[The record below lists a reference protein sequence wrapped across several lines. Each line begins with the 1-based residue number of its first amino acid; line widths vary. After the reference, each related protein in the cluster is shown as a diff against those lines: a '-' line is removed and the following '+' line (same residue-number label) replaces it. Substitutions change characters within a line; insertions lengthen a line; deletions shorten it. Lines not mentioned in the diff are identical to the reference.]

1 VKYSSFV
8 ILVFSFLLIIIFLTQ
23 QLQHLAFSENQSLW
37 SFVKNMP
44 TPRREIEATII
55 SDNIYVI
62 GGFDKTG
69 KVLDTVEVYDIKN
82 DSWKT

>member
-8 ILVFSFLLIIIFLTQ
+8 VLVFSFLLIIIFLTQ
-23 QLQHLAFSENQSLW
+23 QLQHLAFSENHSLW
-37 SFVKNMP
+37 SFGKNMP
-44 TPRREIEATII
+44 TPRTEIEATII

-62 GGFDKTG
+62 GGFDNTG